1 MQNAD
6 VAKGIATAYAVVFV
20 DGEQINDLRIT
31 AVSLKWDSV

>member
-20 DGEQINDLRIT
+20 DADQINDFRIA
-31 AVSLKWDSV
+31 AV